1 MQELPIGVQDFAL
14 LRKENLLYVDKTA
27 RLLDLVGS
35 GRRYFLSRPRRF
47 GKSLT
52 LSTLEAMFKG
62 EVHLFNGLRAESWV
76 RGQSKHPSPVLRF
89 DISTCEHDTPGLLK
103 QSLQE
108 MLSRRARRFQVTLH
122 SQTLNGQLQDLLEE
136 IYNLHGG
143 IVVLIDEYDQPIL
156 DSIGDLQ
163 KAEQLRSI
171 LRSFYTTLKGCDEFL
186 RFVMLTGI
194 SKFSKTGVFSALNN
208 LEDISLDAQFGD
220 ITGYTQE
227 ELEFF
232 FSDKISEAAQTLQI
246 SREHFLKRLKDYYD
260 GFSFDGRIKLYNP
273 FSILQCLKKAA
284 FNNYWYESG
293 SPSFIV
299 DYLKEH
305 QIREPENYRHTVV
318 KDDFISSQEI
328 ERADPC
334 SFLFQSGYLTIEK
347 KQDQMLTLDF
357 PNREVLDSLSGMYL
371 KLIYKVEGYALLGN
385 ELWKVLRQ
393 GDMAAAVKL
402 FNTALAAIPYDDF
415 GSSQN
420 ESWYRSLF
428 IMLLRG
434 AGITAYS
441 EPHTSK
447 GRADVVIQFKQQ
459 IVIIEFKFAASS
471 SEVERKRTEGEKQL
485 QDREY
490 AKTYDVEGRRVIT
503 AVIVTDAE
511 KRQAVL

>member
-1 MQELPIGVQDFAL
+1 MRNILLNRFKGEQIMQELPIGVQDFAL

-62 EVHLFNGLRAESWV
+62 KVHLFKGLRAESWV
-76 RGQSKHPSPVLRF
+76 LERSRHPSPVLRF

-220 ITGYTQE
+220 ITGCTQE

-232 FSDKISEAAQTLQI
+232 FSDKISEAAQKLQI
-246 SREHFLKRLKDYYD
+246 GREQFLERLKDYYD
-260 GFSFDGRIKLYNP
+260 GFSFDGAVKLYNP
-273 FSILQCLKKAA
+273 FSILQCLKKAE
-284 FNNYWYESG
+284 FGNY
-293 SPSFIV
+293 
-299 DYLKEH
+299 
-305 QIREPENYRHTVV
+305 
-318 KDDFISSQEI
+318 
-328 ERADPC
+328 
-334 SFLFQSGYLTIEK
+334 
-347 KQDQMLTLDF
+347 
-357 PNREVLDSLSGMYL
+357 
-371 KLIYKVEGYALLGN
+371 
-385 ELWKVLRQ
+385 
-393 GDMAAAVKL
+393 
-402 FNTALAAIPYDDF
+402 
-415 GSSQN
+415 
-420 ESWYRSLF
+420 
-428 IMLLRG
+428 
-434 AGITAYS
+434 
-441 EPHTSK
+441 
-447 GRADVVIQFKQQ
+447 
-459 IVIIEFKFAASS
+459 
-471 SEVERKRTEGEKQL
+471 
-485 QDREY
+485 
-490 AKTYDVEGRRVIT
+490 
-503 AVIVTDAE
+503 
-511 KRQAVL
+511 